1 MNFQKSNLLVFVSFF
16 PVFVLRSNLN
26 QFEIIISIIIFV
38 IPFFFLNYLVV
49 EKKIF
54 KKNFLNVYF
63 SIILVFGIDN
73 NLGIWNGLI
82 QPFRFNLME
91 VFKIIY
97 IPGILVY
104 LTLII
109 LFFFIFKF
117 TEKNFKNLS
126 LIFLIKQNHI
136 KKSRILQNDIK

>member
-26 QFEIIISIIIFV
+26 QLEIIISIIIFV
-38 IPFFFLNYLVV
+38 IPIFFFNYLVI

-54 KKNFLNVYF
+54 KKNFLNIYF

-117 TEKNFKNLS
+117 TEKNFKNVILVFLVS
-126 LIFLIKQNHI
+126 IFIFNIFDQT
-136 KKSRILQNDIK
+136 KS